1 MKIFNLMQIVPSLQS
16 GGVEQGTVD
25 LSNYLASLKIRN
37 FIISNGGNLLS
48 YLNKQYV
55 EHSILPVHSKNFFK
69 MPFTAKKVNNLLKKS
84 EINILHLRSRAPAW
98 MIPYLAKDNLKIVST
113 FHNVYGHENMIKKI
127 YNKKLSKVDKIV
139 AISSYVKNEITNL
152 YKINP
157 DKIKVIN
164 RGIDINFFD
173 KDNINQEFFINFLKK
188 NNISPD
194 NKIILFPG
202 RLTKWK
208 GQIEFLNIVSAL
220 KDKKIIFYFIG
231 DDKNTSYKNKFI
243 NEINKKNLNNVCRVL
258 GNLNS
263 EELKIMYKCSDI
275 VISAPLK
282 PEGFGRIISESL
294 AMKKIILAYNY
305 GGAKDQIDKL
315 DDLYKLN
322 PGQLNELKNRIL
334 KVLEMDQVTINN
346 LGNIAREHV
355 SKNFSKNL
363 MLESYYNFY
372 QEL

>member
-55 EHSILPVHSKNFFK
+55 DHSILPVHSKNFFK
-69 MPFTAKKVNNLLKKS
+69 MPFTAKKVNDLLKKS

-113 FHNVYGHENMIKKI
+113 FHNVYGHENIIKKI

-157 DKIKVIN
+157 KKIKVIN
-164 RGIDINFFD
+164 RGIDVNFFD
-173 KDNINQEFFINFLKK
+173 NDNINQEFFINFLKK

-208 GQIEFLNIVSAL
+208 GQIEFLDIVNAL

-231 DDKNTSYKNKFI
+231 DDKNTSYKNKFF
-243 NEINKKNLNNVCRVL
+243 NEINKKNLNNICRVL
-258 GNLNS
+258 GNLNA

-315 DDLYKLN
+315 DDLYKIK
-322 PGQLNELKNRIL
+322 PGQLNELKDKII
-334 KVLEMDQVTINN
+334 KVLEMDQIAINN

-355 SKNFSKNL
+355 SKNYSKSL

>member
-55 EHSILPVHSKNFFK
+55 EHNILPVHSKNFFK
-69 MPFTAKKVNNLLKKS
+69 MPFTAKKVNNLIKKS

-113 FHNVYGHENMIKKI
+113 FHNVYGHENIIKKI

-173 KDNINQEFFINFLKK
+173 QDNINQEFFINFLKK

>member
-55 EHSILPVHSKNFFK
+55 EHNILPVHSKNFFK
-69 MPFTAKKVNNLLKKS
+69 MPFTAKKVNNLIKKS

-113 FHNVYGHENMIKKI
+113 FHNVYGHENIIKKI

-173 KDNINQEFFINFLKK
+173 TDNINQEFFINFLKK

-243 NEINKKNLNNVCRVL
+243 NEINKQNLNNVCRVL

-275 VISAPLK
+275 IVSAPLK

-315 DDLYKLN
+315 DDLYKIK
-322 PGQLNELKNRIL
+322 PGQLNELKNKII
-334 KVLEMDQVTINN
+334 KVLEMDQITINN
-346 LGNIAREHV
+346 LGNFAREHV
-355 SKNFSKNL
+355 SKNFSKSL
-363 MLESYYNFY
+363 MLESYLNFY

>member
-55 EHSILPVHSKNFFK
+55 EHNILPVHSKNFFK
-69 MPFTAKKVNNLLKKS
+69 MPFTAKKVNNLIKKS

-113 FHNVYGHENMIKKI
+113 FHNVYGHENIIKKI

-322 PGQLNELKNRIL
+322 PGQPNELKNRIL

>member
-55 EHSILPVHSKNFFK
+55 EHNILPVHSKNFFK
-69 MPFTAKKVNNLLKKS
+69 MPFTAKKVNNLIKKS

-113 FHNVYGHENMIKKI
+113 FHNVYGHENIIKKI

-157 DKIKVIN
+157 EKIKVIN
-164 RGIDINFFD
+164 RGIDVDFFD
-173 KDNINQEFFINFLKK
+173 SNNINQEFFINFLKK
-188 NNISPD
+188 NNISQD

-208 GQIEFLNIVSAL
+208 GQIEFLKVVSAL

-243 NEINKKNLNNVCRVL
+243 NEINKKNLNNICRVL
-258 GNLNS
+258 GNLNI

-282 PEGFGRIISESL
+282 PEGFGRVISESL
-294 AMKKIILAYNY
+294 SMKKIILAYNY
-305 GGAKDQIDKL
+305 GGAKDQINKL
-315 DDLYKLN
+315 DDLYKIN
-322 PGQLNELKNRIL
+322 PGQLNELKNSIL
-334 KVLEMDQVTINN
+334 KVLEMDQIAINN
-346 LGNIAREHV
+346 LGNVAREHV

>member
-55 EHSILPVHSKNFFK
+55 DHSILPVHSKNFFK
-69 MPFTAKKVNNLLKKS
+69 MPFTAKKINNLLKKS

-98 MIPYLAKDNLKIVST
+98 MIPYLDKDNLKIVST
-113 FHNVYGHENMIKKI
+113 FHNVYGHENIIKKI
-127 YNKKLSKVDKIV
+127 YNKRLSKVDKIV

-157 DKIKVIN
+157 EKIKVIN

-173 KDNINQEFFINFLKK
+173 NDNINQEFFINFLKK

-208 GQIEFLNIVSAL
+208 GQIEFLNIVNAL

-243 NEINKKNLNNVCRVL
+243 NEINKKNLNNICRVL
-258 GNLNS
+258 GNLNA

-315 DDLYKLN
+315 DDLYKIN
-322 PGQLNELKNRIL
+322 PGQLNELKNKII
-334 KVLEMDQVTINN
+334 KVLEMDQITINN
-346 LGNIAREHV
+346 LGNIARQHV
-355 SKNFSKNL
+355 SKNYSKSL

>member
-55 EHSILPVHSKNFFK
+55 EHNILPVHSKNFFK
-69 MPFTAKKVNNLLKKS
+69 MPFTAKKVNNLLKES

-113 FHNVYGHENMIKKI
+113 FHNVYGHENIIKKI

-157 DKIKVIN
+157 KKIKVIN
-164 RGIDINFFD
+164 RGIDVNFFD
-173 KDNINQEFFINFLKK
+173 QDNINQEFFINFLKK

-243 NEINKKNLNNVCRVL
+243 NEINKKNLNNICRVL
-258 GNLNS
+258 GNLNA
-263 EELKIMYKCSDI
+263 EELKIMYKCSDVI
-275 VISAPLK
+275 ISAPLK

-294 AMKKIILAYNY
+294 AMKKIVLAYNY
-305 GGAKDQIDKL
+305 GGAKDQINKL
-315 DDLYKLN
+315 DDLYKIN
-322 PGQLNELKNRIL
+322 PGQLNELKDKII
-334 KVLEMDQVTINN
+334 KVLEMDQIAINN

-355 SKNFSKNL
+355 LKNFSKSL
-363 MLESYYNFY
+363 MLDSYYNFY

>member
-37 FIISNGGNLLS
+37 YIISSGGNLLS

-55 EHSILPVHSKNFFK
+55 DHSILPVHSKNFFK

-98 MIPYLAKDNLKIVST
+98 MIPYLNKDNIKIVST
-113 FHNVYGHENMIKKI
+113 FHNVYGHENIIKKI

-139 AISSYVKNEITNL
+139 AISNYVKNQITDL

-157 DKIKVIN
+157 EKIKVIN
-164 RGIDINFFD
+164 RGIDINFFNSE
-173 KDNINQEFFINFLKK
+173 NINQEFFINFLKK

-194 NKIILFPG
+194 KKIILFPG

-208 GQIEFLNIVSAL
+208 GQIEFLNIVKAL

-231 DDKNTSYKNKFI
+231 DDKNISYKNKFI
-243 NEINKKNLNNVCRVL
+243 NEINKKKLNNICRVL

-275 VISAPLK
+275 IISAPLK
-282 PEGFGRIISESL
+282 PEGFGRVISESL
-294 AMKKIILAYNY
+294 SMKKIILAYNY
-305 GGAKDQIDKL
+305 GGAHDQINSL
-315 DDLYKLN
+315 DDLYKIK
-322 PGQLNELKNRIL
+322 PGRLDDLKDKIL
-334 KVLEMDQVTINN
+334 KVLEMDQITTNN
-346 LGNIAREHV
+346 LGSAAREHV
-355 SKNFSKNL
+355 VKNFSKNL
-363 MLESYYNFY
+363 MLESYFNFY

>member
-48 YLNKQYV
+48 YLNKKYV

-98 MIPYLAKDNLKIVST
+98 MIPYLAKDNIKIVST
-113 FHNVYGHENMIKKI
+113 FHNIYGHENIIKKI

-188 NNISPD
+188 ANISPD

-243 NEINKKNLNNVCRVL
+243 NEINKKNLNNICRVL
-258 GNLNS
+258 GNLNA

-315 DDLYKLN
+315 DDLYKIN
-322 PGQLNELKNRIL
+322 PGQLNEIKNKIV
-334 KVLEMDQVTINN
+334 KVLEMDQITINN

>member
-55 EHSILPVHSKNFFK
+55 EHNILPVHSKNFFK

-98 MIPYLAKDNLKIVST
+98 MMPYLAKDNLKIVST
-113 FHNVYGHENMIKKI
+113 FHNVYGHENILKKI

-139 AISSYVKNEITNL
+139 AISNYVKNEITNL

-157 DKIKVIN
+157 EKIKVIN

-173 KDNINQEFFINFLKK
+173 SDNINQEFFINFLKK

-208 GQIEFLNIVSAL
+208 GQIEFLNIVNAL
-220 KDKKIIFYFIG
+220 KDKNLIFYFIG

-243 NEINKKNLNNVCRVL
+243 NEINKKNLNNICRVL
-258 GNLNS
+258 GNLNA
-263 EELKIMYKCSDI
+263 EELKIIYKCSDI

-282 PEGFGRIISESL
+282 PEGFGRVISESL
-294 AMKKIILAYNY
+294 SMKKIILAYNY
-305 GGAKDQIDKL
+305 GGARDQINNL
-315 DDLYKLN
+315 DDLYKVK
-322 PGQLNELKNRIL
+322 PGQLEDLKNKIL
-334 KVLEMDQVTINN
+334 KVLEMDKITVNN
-346 LGNIAREHV
+346 LGSIAREHV

>member
-55 EHSILPVHSKNFFK
+55 EHNILPVHSKNFFK

-113 FHNVYGHENMIKKI
+113 FHNVYGHENILKKI
-127 YNKKLSKVDKIV
+127 YNKRLAKVDKIV

-157 DKIKVIN
+157 EKIKVIN

-194 NKIILFPG
+194 HKIILFPG

-208 GQIEFLNIVSAL
+208 GQIEFLNVVSAL

-275 VISAPLK
+275 IISAPLK

-305 GGAKDQIDKL
+305 GGAKDQLDKL
-315 DDLYKLN
+315 DDLYKIN
-322 PGQLNELKNRIL
+322 PGQLNELKDKII
-334 KVLEMDQVTINN
+334 KVLEMDQIAINN

-355 SKNFSKNL
+355 LKNFSKSL
-363 MLESYYNFY
+363 MLDSYYNFY

>member
-69 MPFTAKKVNNLLKKS
+69 MPFTAKKVNNLIKKS

-113 FHNVYGHENMIKKI
+113 FHNVYGHENIIKKI

-305 GGAKDQIDKL
+305 GGAKDQINKL
-315 DDLYKLN
+315 DDLYKIN

>member
-1 MKIFNLMQIVPSLQS
+1 MKIFNLMQIVQSLHS
-16 GGVEQGTVD
+16 GGVEQGTID

-55 EHSILPVHSKNFFK
+55 EHNILPVNSKNFFK
-69 MPFTAKKVNNLLKKS
+69 MPFTAKKVNNLIKKS

-113 FHNVYGHENMIKKI
+113 FHNVYGHENIIKKI

-173 KDNINQEFFINFLKK
+173 KDNINQEIFINFLKK

-322 PGQLNELKNRIL
+322 PGQLNELKDRIL

>member
-16 GGVEQGTVD
+16 GGVEQGTID
-25 LSNYLASLKIRN
+25 LSNYLASLKIKN
-37 FIISNGGNLLS
+37 FLISNGGNLLS

-55 EHSILPVHSKNFFK
+55 EHNILPVHSKNFFK

-98 MIPYLAKDNLKIVST
+98 MIPYLVKDNLKIVST
-113 FHNVYGHENMIKKI
+113 FHNVYGHENIIKKI

-139 AISSYVKNEITNL
+139 AISSYVKNEIINL

-157 DKIKVIN
+157 EKIKVIN

-173 KDNINQEFFINFLKK
+173 NDNINQEFFINFLKK

-243 NEINKKNLNNVCRVL
+243 NEINKKNLNKICRVL

-275 VISAPLK
+275 VVSAPLK

-315 DDLYKLN
+315 DDLYKIN
-322 PGQLNELKNRIL
+322 PGQLNELKNKIV
-334 KVLEMDQVTINN
+334 KVLEMDQITINN

>member
-55 EHSILPVHSKNFFK
+55 DHSILPVHSKNFFK
-69 MPFTAKKVNNLLKKS
+69 MPFTAKKVNKLLKES

-98 MIPYLAKDNLKIVST
+98 MLPYLEKDNLKIVST
-113 FHNVYGHENMIKKI
+113 FHNVYGHENIIKKI

-157 DKIKVIN
+157 EKIKVIN

-173 KDNINQEFFINFLKK
+173 NDNVNQEFFINFLKK

-208 GQIEFLNIVSAL
+208 GQIEFLNIVNAL

-243 NEINKKNLNNVCRVL
+243 NEINKKNLNNICRVL
-258 GNLNS
+258 GNLNA

-305 GGAKDQIDKL
+305 GGAKDQINKL
-315 DDLYKLN
+315 DDLYKVN
-322 PGQLNELKNRIL
+322 PGELNELKNKII
-334 KVLEMDQVTINN
+334 KVLDMDQITINN
-346 LGNIAREHV
+346 LGNIARQHV
-355 SKNFSKNL
+355 LKNFSKNL

>member
-55 EHSILPVHSKNFFK
+55 NHNILPVHSKNFFK

-113 FHNVYGHENMIKKI
+113 FHNVYGHENIIKKI

-157 DKIKVIN
+157 EKIKVIN
-164 RGIDINFFD
+164 RGIDVNFFD
-173 KDNINQEFFINFLKK
+173 NDNINQEFFINFLKK
-188 NNISPD
+188 NSISPD

-208 GQIEFLNIVSAL
+208 GQIEFLDIVSAL

-243 NEINKKNLNNVCRVL
+243 NEINKQNLNNVCRVL

-322 PGQLNELKNRIL
+322 PGQLNELKDRIL

>member
-55 EHSILPVHSKNFFK
+55 NHSILPVHSKNFLK
-69 MPFTAKKVNNLLKKS
+69 MPFTAKKINNLLKKS

-113 FHNVYGHENMIKKI
+113 FHNVYGHENIIKKI

-157 DKIKVIN
+157 EKIKVIN

-173 KDNINQEFFINFLKK
+173 NDNVNQEFFINFLKK
-188 NNISPD
+188 
-194 NKIILFPG
+194 K
-202 RLTKWK
+202 
-208 GQIEFLNIVSAL
+208 
-220 KDKKIIFYFIG
+220 
-231 DDKNTSYKNKFI
+231 
-243 NEINKKNLNNVCRVL
+243 
-258 GNLNS
+258 
-263 EELKIMYKCSDI
+263 
-275 VISAPLK
+275 
-282 PEGFGRIISESL
+282 
-294 AMKKIILAYNY
+294 
-305 GGAKDQIDKL
+305 
-315 DDLYKLN
+315 
-322 PGQLNELKNRIL
+322 
-334 KVLEMDQVTINN
+334 
-346 LGNIAREHV
+346 
-355 SKNFSKNL
+355 
-363 MLESYYNFY
+363 
-372 QEL
+372 

>member
-1 MKIFNLMQIVPSLQS
+1 MKIFNLMQIVPSLHS
-16 GGVEQGTVD
+16 GGVEQGTID

-55 EHSILPVHSKNFFK
+55 EHNILPVHSKNFFK
-69 MPFTAKKVNNLLKKS
+69 MPFTAKKVNNLIKKS
-84 EINILHLRSRAPAW
+84 DINILHLRSRAPAW

-113 FHNVYGHENMIKKI
+113 FHNVYGHENIIKKI

-157 DKIKVIN
+157 DIIKVIN
-164 RGIDINFFD
+164 RGID
-173 KDNINQEFFINFLKK
+173 
-188 NNISPD
+188 
-194 NKIILFPG
+194 
-202 RLTKWK
+202 
-208 GQIEFLNIVSAL
+208 IVSAL

-305 GGAKDQIDKL
+305 GGVKDQIDKL

-322 PGQLNELKNRIL
+322 PGQLNELKNKIV

>member
-1 MKIFNLMQIVPSLQS
+1 MKIFNLMQIVPSLHS
-16 GGVEQGTVD
+16 GGVEQGTID

-55 EHSILPVHSKNFFK
+55 EHNILPVHSKNFFK
-69 MPFTAKKVNNLLKKS
+69 MPFTAKKVNNLIKKS

-98 MIPYLAKDNLKIVST
+98 MIPYLTKDNLKIVST
-113 FHNVYGHENMIKKI
+113 FHNVYGHENIIKKI
-127 YNKKLSKVDKIV
+127 YNKKLSKVDKVV
-139 AISSYVKNEITNL
+139 AISS
-152 YKINP
+152 
-157 DKIKVIN
+157 
-164 RGIDINFFD
+164 FFD
-173 KDNINQEFFINFLKK
+173 KDNINQNFFIDFLKK

-243 NEINKKNLNNVCRVL
+243 NEINKKNLNKICRVL

-275 VISAPLK
+275 VVSAPLK

-305 GGAKDQIDKL
+305 GGAKDQINKL
-315 DDLYKLN
+315 DDLYKIN
-322 PGQLNELKNRIL
+322 PGQLNELKNKIV
-334 KVLEMDQVTINN
+334 KVLEMDQITINN

>member
-55 EHSILPVHSKNFFK
+55 EHNILPVHSKNFFK
-69 MPFTAKKVNNLLKKS
+69 MPFTAKKVNNLIKKS

-113 FHNVYGHENMIKKI
+113 FHNVYGHENIIKKI

-208 GQIEFLNIVSAL
+208 GQIEFLDIVSAL

-294 AMKKIILAYNY
+294 SMKKIILAYNY

-315 DDLYKLN
+315 DDLYKIN
-322 PGQLNELKNRIL
+322 PGQLNELKNKII
-334 KVLEMDQVTINN
+334 KVLEMDQITINN
-346 LGNIAREHV
+346 LGNIARQHV
-355 SKNFSKNL
+355 SKNYSKSL
-363 MLESYYNFY
+363 MLESYHNFY

>member
-1 MKIFNLMQIVPSLQS
+1 M
-16 GGVEQGTVD
+16 
-25 LSNYLASLKIRN
+25 
-37 FIISNGGNLLS
+37 
-48 YLNKQYV
+48 
-55 EHSILPVHSKNFFK
+55 
-69 MPFTAKKVNNLLKKS
+69 
-84 EINILHLRSRAPAW
+84 
-98 MIPYLAKDNLKIVST
+98 
-113 FHNVYGHENMIKKI
+113 
-127 YNKKLSKVDKIV
+127 
-139 AISSYVKNEITNL
+139 
-152 YKINP
+152 
-157 DKIKVIN
+157 
-164 RGIDINFFD
+164 
-173 KDNINQEFFINFLKK
+173 
-188 NNISPD
+188 
-194 NKIILFPG
+194 
-202 RLTKWK
+202 TKWK

-282 PEGFGRIISESL
+282 PEGFGRVISESL
-294 AMKKIILAYNY
+294 SMKKIILAYNY

-315 DDLYKLN
+315 DDLYKIN
-322 PGQLNELKNRIL
+322 PGQLNELKNKIV
-334 KVLEMDQVTINN
+334 KVLEMDQISINN

-355 SKNFSKNL
+355 STNFSKNL

>member
-55 EHSILPVHSKNFFK
+55 EHNILPVHSKNFFK
-69 MPFTAKKVNNLLKKS
+69 MPFTAKKVNNLLKES

-113 FHNVYGHENMIKKI
+113 FHNVYGHENIIKKI

-188 NNISPD
+188 NNISPE

-263 EELKIMYKCSDI
+263 EELKIMYKCSDL
-275 VISAPLK
+275 VVSAPLK

-294 AMKKIILAYNY
+294 SMKKIILAYNY

-315 DDLYKLN
+315 DDLYKIN

>member
-55 EHSILPVHSKNFFK
+55 NHSILPVHSKNFLK
-69 MPFTAKKVNNLLKKS
+69 MPFTAKKINNLLKKS

-113 FHNVYGHENMIKKI
+113 FHNVYGHENIIKKI

-157 DKIKVIN
+157 EKIKVIN

-173 KDNINQEFFINFLKK
+173 NDNVNQEFFINFLKK

-208 GQIEFLNIVSAL
+208 GQIEFLNIVNAL
-220 KDKKIIFYFIG
+220 KDRKIIFYFIG

-243 NEINKKNLNNVCRVL
+243 NEINKKNLNNICRVL
-258 GNLNS
+258 GNLNA

-305 GGAKDQIDKL
+305 GGAKDQINKL
-315 DDLYKLN
+315 DDLYKVN
-322 PGQLNELKNRIL
+322 PGELNELKNKII
-334 KVLEMDQVTINN
+334 KVLDMDQITINN
-346 LGNIAREHV
+346 LGNIARQHV
-355 SKNFSKNL
+355 LKNFSKNL

>member
-1 MKIFNLMQIVPSLQS
+1 MKIFNLMQIVPSLHS
-16 GGVEQGTVD
+16 GGVEQGTID

-55 EHSILPVHSKNFFK
+55 EHNILPVHSKNFFK
-69 MPFTAKKVNNLLKKS
+69 MPFTAKKVNHLIKKS

-113 FHNVYGHENMIKKI
+113 FHNVYGHENIIKKI

-208 GQIEFLNIVSAL
+208 GQIEFLNVVSAL

-294 AMKKIILAYNY
+294 SMKKIILAYNY
-305 GGAKDQIDKL
+305 GGAKNQLDKL
-315 DDLYKLN
+315 DDLYKIN
-322 PGQLNELKNRIL
+322 PGQLNELKNKIV
-334 KVLEMDQVTINN
+334 KVLEMDQITINN

>member
-55 EHSILPVHSKNFFK
+55 DHSILPVHSKNFFK
-69 MPFTAKKVNNLLKKS
+69 MPFTAKKVNNLIKKS

-113 FHNVYGHENMIKKI
+113 FHNVYGHENIIKKI

-275 VISAPLK
+275 IISAPLK

-315 DDLYKLN
+315 DDLYKIN
-322 PGQLNELKNRIL
+322 PGQLNELKNKII
-334 KVLEMDQVTINN
+334 KVLEMDQITINN

-355 SKNFSKNL
+355 SKNFSKSL
-363 MLESYYNFY
+363 MLESYLNFY

>member
-55 EHSILPVHSKNFFK
+55 EHNILPVHSKNFFK
-69 MPFTAKKVNNLLKKS
+69 MPFTAKKVNNLIKKS

-113 FHNVYGHENMIKKI
+113 FHNVYGHENIIKKI

-173 KDNINQEFFINFLKK
+173 KDSINQEFFINFLKK
-188 NNISPD
+188 NNISPE

-208 GQIEFLNIVSAL
+208 GQIEFLDIVSAL
-220 KDKKIIFYFIG
+220 KNKKIIFYFIG

-322 PGQLNELKNRIL
+322 PGQLNELKNKII

-346 LGNIAREHV
+346 LGNIARQHV
-355 SKNFSKNL
+355 SKNYSKSL

>member
-55 EHSILPVHSKNFFK
+55 EHNILPVHSKNFFK
-69 MPFTAKKVNNLLKKS
+69 MPFTAKKVNNLIKKS

-113 FHNVYGHENMIKKI
+113 FHNVYGHENIIKKI

-157 DKIKVIN
+157 EKIKVIN

>member
-55 EHSILPVHSKNFFK
+55 EHNILPVHSKNFFK
-69 MPFTAKKVNNLLKKS
+69 MPFTAKKVNNLLKNS

-98 MIPYLAKDNLKIVST
+98 MIPYLTKDNIKIVST
-113 FHNVYGHENMIKKI
+113 FHNVYGHENIIKKI

-305 GGAKDQIDKL
+305 GGAKDQINKL
-315 DDLYKLN
+315 DDLYKIN

>member
-55 EHSILPVHSKNFFK
+55 EHNILPVHSKNFFK
-69 MPFTAKKVNNLLKKS
+69 MPFTAKKVNNLIKKS

-113 FHNVYGHENMIKKI
+113 FHNVYGHENIIKKI

-157 DKIKVIN
+157 EKIKVIN

-173 KDNINQEFFINFLKK
+173 TDNINQDFFINFLKK

-275 VISAPLK
+275 VVSAPLK

-305 GGAKDQIDKL
+305 GGVKDQIDKL
-315 DDLYKLN
+315 DDLYKIN

-334 KVLEMDQVTINN
+334 KVLEMDQITINN

>member
-55 EHSILPVHSKNFFK
+55 DHSILPVHSKNFFK
-69 MPFTAKKVNNLLKKS
+69 MPFTAKKVNKLLKES

-98 MIPYLAKDNLKIVST
+98 MLPYLEKDNLKIVST
-113 FHNVYGHENMIKKI
+113 FHNIYGHENIIKKI

-139 AISSYVKNEITNL
+139 AISNYVKNAIIDL

-157 DKIKVIN
+157 EKIKVIN
-164 RGIDINFFD
+164 RGIDVNFFD
-173 KDNINQEFFINFLKK
+173 SDNIDQEFFINFLKK
-188 NNISPD
+188 NNILPD

-208 GQIEFLNIVSAL
+208 GQIEFLNIVNAL

-243 NEINKKNLNNVCRVL
+243 NEINKKNLNNICRVL
-258 GNLNS
+258 GNLDS

-275 VISAPLK
+275 VISAPLQ
-282 PEGFGRIISESL
+282 PEGFGRVISESL
-294 AMKKIILAYNY
+294 SMRKIILAYNY
-305 GGAKDQIDKL
+305 GGAHDQINNL
-315 DDLYKLN
+315 DDLYKIK
-322 PGQLNELKNRIL
+322 PGSLDDLKNKII
-334 KVLEMDQVTINN
+334 KVLEMDQITTNN
-346 LGNIAREHV
+346 LGNIARDHV
-355 SKNFSKNL
+355 VKNFSKNL